1 MTLTFPL
8 ATKFG
13 AGPTLNREFT
23 SYLLQKGKSVNPL
36 GSREPGAYYPRV
48 SCQRFKHRIS
58 DMRFCLGFNLV

>member
-23 SYLLQKGKSVNPL
+23 SYLLTKGQKRESSWVSGARGVLS
-36 GSREPGAYYPRV
+36 SRFLPA
-48 SCQRFKHRIS
+48 I
-58 DMRFCLGFNLV
+58 